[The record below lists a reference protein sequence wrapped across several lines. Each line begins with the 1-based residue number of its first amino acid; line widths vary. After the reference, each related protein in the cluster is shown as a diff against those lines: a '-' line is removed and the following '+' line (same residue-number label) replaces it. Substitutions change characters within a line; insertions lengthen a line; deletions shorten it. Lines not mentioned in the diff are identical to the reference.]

1 MTERT
6 ETLTRASTPVA
17 VQDGSYVDWP
27 AILAGAVVA
36 AGIAF
41 VFTTFGVALGLSQ
54 ISPYEGDGSA
64 LAELLAVGSWM
75 LWTTVSSFMAGGY
88 IAGRMRRRVDAA
100 NADEIAVR
108 DGIHGLAVW
117 GVALLFGAIVL
128 GATVQTAV
136 QTTADTAA
144 TVTAG
149 VLDEPVAGDTEPA
162 VAAEGDAERV
172 APNVSEAEA
181 EAAAETARKYSVIS
195 AFVVAAS
202 LMIAGAGA
210 YWAAGT
216 GGQHRDEGRVVAR
229 FGRWT

>member
-1 MTERT
+1 
-6 ETLTRASTPVA
+6 
-17 VQDGSYVDWP
+17 
-27 AILAGAVVA
+27 
-36 AGIAF
+36 
-41 VFTTFGVALGLSQ
+41 
-54 ISPYEGDGSA
+54 
-64 LAELLAVGSWM
+64 M

-128 GATVQTAV
+128 GATAQTAV

-144 TVTAG
+144 TVTAVAAD
-149 VLDEPVAGDTEPA
+149 VLDEPVAGDTETA
-162 VAAEGDAERV
+162 VAAEGAAERV